1 MGDKIHPSTQEPE
14 FLYSIKIPVGII
26 NILLDD
32 NEDFENLN
40 AKIRPSGSQSI

>member
-14 FLYSIKIPVGII
+14 YPCSIKISVGII
-26 NILLDD
+26 YIPLDD

-40 AKIRPSGSQSI
+40 AKIRRSGSQSI